1 MHQQDATVYTAPHI
15 AGSPGHIIVMQYNTM
30 VHGSRVAGFPA
41 DLIITQRHTIVF
53 TALLKL
59 LALQAIHDQS
69 LFSGI
74 QLVNA
79 IVSFALAL
87 RAII

>member
-1 MHQQDATVYTAPHI
+1 MASRIVGSSCHI
-15 AGSPGHIIVMQYNTM
+15 MQYNTM